1 MRLIIV
7 SGLSG
12 SGKSVALDMLEDLDY
27 YCVDNIPAG
36 LLPGFIEYTVRTSE
50 ASYQRTAVGVD
61 VRNRPEDLAEVP
73 GLVHSLRSSG
83 IGCELM
89 FLRADNETLLK
100 RFSETRRRHPL
111 SRDGVGLLEAL
122 DQEVRLLAPL
132 ANDADLTIDTSRLSV
147 HELREL
153 IRERV
158 VERKDSGP
166 ALLFQ
171 SFAYRHGVPD
181 DADFVFDARALPN
194 PYWHPTLRE
203 QTGRDE
209 GVAAFLDAQEEVAR
223 FLRRHPRLSRALA
236 SVARALE
243 SQLPHDRGRLHRR
256 PAPLGLPRRETRGA
270 FQRPPRAG
278 PHPPSRPDEPAARV
292 IAPCARADAAGS
304 GLRVSFPLHVE
315 RRSASAGTRRLR
327 GFC

>member
-50 ASYQRTAVGVD
+50 ATYQRTAVGVD

-73 GLVHSLRSSG
+73 GLVQALRSSG
-83 IGCELM
+83 IGCEML

-111 SRDGVGLLEAL
+111 SREGIGLLEAL
-122 DQEVRLLAPL
+122 DQEQRLLAPL
-132 ANDADLTIDTSRLSV
+132 ANDADLTVDTSHLSV

-158 VERKDSGP
+158 VERRDTGP

-194 PYWHPTLRE
+194 PYWQPALRE
-203 QTGRDE
+203 LTGRDE
-209 GVAAFLDAQEEVAR
+209 GVAAFLDAQEEASR
-223 FLRRHPRLSRALA
+223 FFGDIRDFLERWLPSLVRSNRSYLTIAVGCTGGQHRSVYLAEKLAAHFNGRHGQTLVRHRDLTSRRH
-236 SVARALE
+236 E
-243 SQLPHDRGRLHRR
+243 
-256 PAPLGLPRRETRGA
+256 
-270 FQRPPRAG
+270 
-278 PHPPSRPDEPAARV
+278 
-292 IAPCARADAAGS
+292 
-304 GLRVSFPLHVE
+304 
-315 RRSASAGTRRLR
+315 
-327 GFC
+327 

>member
-12 SGKSVALDMLEDLDY
+12 SGKSVALGMLEDLDF

-73 GLVHSLRSSG
+73 GLVHALRGSG
-83 IGCELM
+83 VSCELL
-89 FLRADNETLLK
+89 FLRADNDTLLK

-111 SRDGVGLLEAL
+111 SREGIGLLDAL
-122 DQEVRLLAPL
+122 DQEQRLLAPL
-132 ANDADLTIDTSRLSV
+132 ASDADLTIDTSRLSV

-153 IRERV
+153 VRERV
-158 VERKDSGP
+158 VERRDVGP

-194 PYWHPTLRE
+194 PYWLPTLRDL
-203 QTGRDE
+203 TGRDE
-209 GVAAFLDAQEEVAR
+209 AVAAFLDGQEEVTR
-223 FLRRHPRLSRALA
+223 FFGDIRDFLERWLPSLVRSNRSYITIAVGCTGGQHRSVYLAEKLAAHFSGRPGQTLIRHRDLTSRRH
-236 SVARALE
+236 E
-243 SQLPHDRGRLHRR
+243 
-256 PAPLGLPRRETRGA
+256 
-270 FQRPPRAG
+270 
-278 PHPPSRPDEPAARV
+278 
-292 IAPCARADAAGS
+292 
-304 GLRVSFPLHVE
+304 
-315 RRSASAGTRRLR
+315 
-327 GFC
+327 